1 MNTSAPPVPV
11 VILGCGY
18 VGTRLAQSLLA
29 DGVQVRVCARRVALL
44 EPLRALGAEVHY
56 LEASRS
62 HQFGPAML
70 GLDQPVVVYS
80 IPGVRDLPQGEAV
93 RRAASA
99 AYKVHARAFVYLGSS
114 AVYGR
119 SEGHDNSEWVD
130 EDSAV
135 ATNDPEA
142 SMRLADEAGVQAVSQ
157 SGLRTAILR
166 LAAIYGP
173 QLSSTLAGRGVRQR
187 LRGGQYKIWDGGRYY
202 FSRIHVDDLVRII
215 RGAAERLVS
224 GRAQNSLYVV
234 GDDHPCP
241 QLEYASWL
249 SQHLK
254 LPMPP
259 SSDSHLSGPGQAI
272 RGRRLRNARLHS
284 ELGLS
289 LLYPSYREGETQID
303 QTEQTG
309 TLPSLRMTDPAPT
322 PAPTDEKPAPSLP
335 PLPSL
340 EAGIDPGVALGGQA
354 VGVSLVTLAPG
365 QTLEPGVQG
374 QQPAVYVVLSG
385 QLAVFREGQR
395 SEAGPRTLVPGL
407 ALLQNSGDRPVELLA
422 VAAR

>member
-1 MNTSAPPVPV
+1 MTNSPPV

-119 SEGHDNSEWVD
+119 SEGNDNSEWVD
-130 EDSAV
+130 EDTNV

-142 SMRLADEAGVQAVSQ
+142 GMRLADEAGVQAVSQ
-157 SGLRTAILR
+157 NGLRTVTLR
-166 LAAIYGP
+166 LSAIYGP
-173 QLSSTLAGRGVRQR
+173 ALSPTLPARGVRQR
-187 LRGGQYKIWDGGRYY
+187 LRGGQYKLWDGGRYY

-215 RGAAERLVS
+215 RLAAERVVS
-224 GRAQNSLYVV
+224 GQAQNLMYVV

-241 QLEYASWL
+241 QGEYAAWL
-249 SQHLK
+249 AQHLK

-259 SSDSHLSGPGQAI
+259 SVDSHLSGPGQII
-272 RGRRLRNARLHS
+272 RGRRLANARLRR
-284 ELGLS
+284 ELGLR
-289 LLYPSYREGETQID
+289 LLYPSYREGEAQID
-303 QTEQTG
+303 QCEQSGTVPTLHLRENGPESAKTEQSG
-309 TLPSLRMTDPAPT
+309 
-322 PAPTDEKPAPSLP
+322 EKPANPAAP
-335 PLPSL
+335 PLPTLQSGL
-340 EAGIDPGVALGGQA
+340 DFGIALGGQPLGA
-354 VGVSLVTLAPG
+354 TLVTLSPG
-365 QTLEPGVQG
+365 QTLDPV
-374 QQPAVYVVLSG
+374 QQPTVYVVLSG
-385 QLAVFREGQR
+385 QLAVVRGGER
-395 SEAGPRTLVPGL
+395 TDVGPRTLVPGQATL
-407 ALLQNSGDRPVELLA
+407 HNAGAAAVELIA
-422 VAAR
+422 ITPPGR